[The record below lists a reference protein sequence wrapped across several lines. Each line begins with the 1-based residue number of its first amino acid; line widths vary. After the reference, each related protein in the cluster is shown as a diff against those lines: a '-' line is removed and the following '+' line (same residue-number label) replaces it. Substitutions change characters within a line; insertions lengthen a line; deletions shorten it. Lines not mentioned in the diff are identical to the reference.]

1 LEEYFLSNIII
12 FYHSMVEF
20 FLLEYCRGKQFSLWP
35 SVPFFHIVKK
45 IFSEIFSFF
54 FTNFLSKYSSP
65 AVTYNHHLLM
75 KKLFFHRLKNILL
88 EFLSWVGSAV
98 SS

>member
-20 FLLEYCRGKQFSLWP
+20 FLLESNFPAWP
-35 SVPFFHIVKK
+35 SVPFFSTLLKK
-45 IFSEIFSFF
+45 YSPKSFPFF